1 MRPKSPFLQNLR
13 KRKPEPKMSKKVQD
27 RKLRSS
33 SPEGF
38 NQFNVRGVTEE
49 FVEFKMENPVVSEE
63 VVPEEP
69 EIDIEAERRAA
80 HKEGYNKAKKEFEH
94 FKNDAEILEKNF
106 QEILLSMEEARHQWV
121 HEVRVSVASA
131 IQVSLSQILRS
142 KSLQMEVLQN
152 KLAEAMEHLTE
163 EKKMKV
169 VVAPEYKEFTEGILK
184 DRPGWS
190 VHVSTEF
197 DGGALL
203 ESENGIWDARLSVTL
218 NEIEHLI
225 QTWLVEKS
233 GS

>member
-1 MRPKSPFLQNLR
+1 
-13 KRKPEPKMSKKVQD
+13 MSKKVQE
-27 RKLRSS
+27 RKARAA

-38 NQFNVRGVTEE
+38 NQFNVRGVSEE
-49 FVEFKMENPVVSEE
+49 FVEFKMEKPVAPEE
-63 VVPEEP
+63 IVPEEP
-69 EIDIEAERRAA
+69 KIDIDAERRAA
-80 HKEGYNKAKKEFEH
+80 HQEGYNKARKEFEH
-94 FKNDAEILEKNF
+94 YKNDAETLEKNF

-131 IQVSLSQILRS
+131 IQISLSQILRS
-142 KSLQMEVLQN
+142 QALQTEVLQN
-152 KLAEAMEHLTE
+152 KLAEAMEHLAE

-169 VVAPEYKEFTEGILK
+169 VVAPEFKEFTESILK

-225 QTWLVEKS
+225 QTWLIEKS